1 MTWIISGRDRL
12 REASSLVAV
21 LDAAYEAFEGMLPVI
36 RACQDDA
43 GSLFAAFRKSA
54 VSAAD
59 GRNAI
64 LLAPS
69 LPSRCLHEAPSPG
82 EDSHRDED
90 AENVAVDLAA
100 VSLLLIDRLVQAAR
114 SAPDYRDRAACRS
127 AARRA
132 REIHALFTKAG
143 Q

>member
-1 MTWIISGRDRL
+1 MTEIISAQDRL
-12 REASSLVAV
+12 AASSNLTAV
-21 LDAAYEAFEGMLPVI
+21 LDAAYDAFEAMLPII
-36 RACQDDA
+36 RACHDHA

-54 VSAAD
+54 ASAAE

-69 LPSRCLHEAPSPG
+69 LPSRCLHEALSPD

-90 AENVAVDLAA
+90 TEAVAADLAA
-100 VSLLLIDRLVQAAR
+100 VSLLLADRLMQAAR

-132 REIHALFTKAG
+132 REIHALFTKTG

>member
-1 MTWIISGRDRL
+1 MTEIISAQDRL
-12 REASSLVAV
+12 AASSDLAAV
-21 LDAAYEAFEGMLPVI
+21 LDAAYDVFEGMLRVI
-36 RACQDDA
+36 RVCQEQA
-43 GSLFAAFRKSA
+43 GVLFAAFRKSA
-54 VSAAD
+54 AAAAE

-69 LPSRCLHEAPSPG
+69 LPSRCLHEALLPG
-82 EDSHRDED
+82 EDGHRNED
-90 AENVAVDLAA
+90 AESVTADLAA
-100 VSLLLIDRLVQAAR
+100 VSLLLADRLVQAAR

-132 REIHALFTKAG
+132 REIHCLFTKAG